1 MKNVTAEIIRECPV
15 DDFGWT
21 TLPDGAKVDVGENVI
36 IRGDVSIGTGTR
48 IGDGAEEEDIRHDL
62 RFRADWIEA
71 DGFARYEV
79 LRRPWYSDDG
89 REWLDDDGEP
99 VSDGMLEL
107 GSIELHGGP
116 ADGETVG

>member
-1 MKNVTAEIIRECPV
+1 MKTESKTESNAELVAVQHSSDESS
-15 DDFGWT
+15 W
-21 TLPDGAKVDVGENVI
+21 DVW
-36 IRGDVSIGTGTR
+36 
-48 IGDGAEEEDIRHDL
+48 AEEEDIRHDL
-62 RFRADWIEA
+62 QFRADWIEA

-79 LRRPWYSDDG
+79 LRQPWYSDDG

-99 VSDGMLEL
+99 VSDGMFEL